1 MLSPVKLYNKL
12 SFKTYKVY
20 DIFTYCMLTSELEA
34 SQTFSAYTSPQDSLG
49 IRRSAPEVFR
59 VYNQTF
65 RHLSVTLSQPSPLR
79 DCVAI
84 IFFDGAEKN
93 GLLK

>member
-20 DIFTYCMLTSELEA
+20 DIFTYWMLTPELEA

-49 IRRSAPEVFR
+49 IRRSDPEVFR

-65 RHLSVTLSQPSPLR
+65 RHLSVTLSQPSPLKGEG
-79 DCVAI
+79 I
-84 IFFDGAEKN
+84 STHTY
-93 GLLK
+93 L